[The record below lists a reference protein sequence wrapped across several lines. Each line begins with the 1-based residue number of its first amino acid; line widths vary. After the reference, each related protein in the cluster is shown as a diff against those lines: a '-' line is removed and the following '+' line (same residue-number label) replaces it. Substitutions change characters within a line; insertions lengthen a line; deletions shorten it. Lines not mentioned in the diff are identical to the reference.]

1 MQLFDCN
8 LVIDV
13 FQLPTLDDVKEEMTK
28 LTVEK
33 LKPGQI
39 VEVVSIE
46 GASPK
51 FASGPQLKTFGLVG
65 EVIQVSF
72 LQVKK
77 IVY

>member
-1 MQLFDCN
+1 
-8 LVIDV
+8 
-13 FQLPTLDDVKEEMTK
+13 LDDVKEEMTK

-51 FASGPQLKTFGLVG
+51 FASRPQLKTFGLVG
-65 EVIQVSF
+65 EVIQVSI
-72 LQVKK
+72 L
-77 IVY
+77 